1 MLPLMANGSWMSLGS
16 IHNGK
21 TNHRNGLTALD
32 LKGTNCV
39 GLLSEVFAGQ
49 SATKPVN
56 SLSAS
61 KIAIQIDGTRAFTYE
76 ELSAATSNFDNNA
89 QIGQRGY
96 KKVYKGIPSNGIMV
110 AIKHA
115 HQGSLRDSQFPG
127 GEWISHQHPLH
138 AKAARG
144 KPGLPLQVGRILFAL
159 HDGRIAELH
168 LAGLGGTGN
177 ELISSL
183 EEYQYNLP
191 DDWINSNF
199 RLRLMYEGMSFFLV
213 TSDGLIFEHVSIESV
228 CIWLK
233 HDSSIEMNGKVGDL
247 YVLPENPSCKRC
259 HQVQRNYFDAKH
271 WLWLRQEVLPL
282 SA

>member
-39 GLLSEVFAGQ
+39 GLLSEVFAAVRAEARITAVWLLKIKLGQ

-56 SLSAS
+56 SLSGTETSSNSGISICALVDIILGSIACVISLSAIFILLLLIIRLRRHDAISKPHHSS

-115 HQGSLRDSQFPG
+115 HQGSLR
-127 GEWISHQHPLH
+127 GEKEFLTEIRTLSTIHHRKLVSLIGYRDKEGEQLHQ
-138 AKAARG
+138 K
-144 KPGLPLQVGRILFAL
+144 
-159 HDGRIAELH
+159 
-168 LAGLGGTGN
+168 
-177 ELISSL
+177 
-183 EEYQYNLP
+183 NL
-191 DDWINSNF
+191 
-199 RLRLMYEGMSFFLV
+199 
-213 TSDGLIFEHVSIESV
+213 
-228 CIWLK
+228 
-233 HDSSIEMNGKVGDL
+233 
-247 YVLPENPSCKRC
+247 
-259 HQVQRNYFDAKH
+259 
-271 WLWLRQEVLPL
+271 
-282 SA
+282 